1 MVSRGFPWRAPMLKR
16 HHPRPGVPF
25 GSFFGS
31 MINVEHGMDC
41 EGGEDG

>member
-1 MVSRGFPWRAPMLKR
+1 VRQCSSATT
-16 HHPRPGVPF
+16 PRPGVPF